1 MKTKKK
7 AKKTDKDREDPA
19 SEEALRLMEL
29 LQTLARVMGFS
40 NAALARGADVS
51 LASLNRYFK
60 GQAEPRLDFVLAVVR
75 AVGLEVREFFELAYP
90 KPEAPT
96 ATYQKVATLLKPIQ
110 PGRALESPRV
120 PEPEPGP
127 EGVPL
132 QREGVDKMLDD
143 FRVDFLRELREVL
156 EGKSP

>member
-1 MKTKKK
+1 MKTKKTK
-7 AKKTDKDREDPA
+7 EKKDEDPAGPA
-19 SEEALRLMEL
+19 SEEAHRLIEL
-29 LQTLARVMGFS
+29 LHTLARVLGLS
-40 NAALARGADVS
+40 NAALARRADVS
-51 LASLNRYFK
+51 LASMNRYFK
-60 GQAEPRLDFVLAVVR
+60 GDAEARLDFVLAVVR

-120 PEPEPGP
+120 PDPKPGP

-132 QREGVDKMLDD
+132 RREEVEKMLDD
-143 FRVDFLRELREVL
+143 FRADFLRELREIL
-156 EGKSP
+156 EGKF